1 MRQLDALLGESVHAL
16 GVSAAQNAAAV
27 TAELAHA
34 EVVDVKKQDIWFLC
48 H

>member
-16 GVSAAQNAAAV
+16 GVGAAQNAAAV
-27 TAELAHA
+27 TAEFTHA
-34 EVVDVKKQDIWFLC
+34 EVVDVKKQYVWFRC